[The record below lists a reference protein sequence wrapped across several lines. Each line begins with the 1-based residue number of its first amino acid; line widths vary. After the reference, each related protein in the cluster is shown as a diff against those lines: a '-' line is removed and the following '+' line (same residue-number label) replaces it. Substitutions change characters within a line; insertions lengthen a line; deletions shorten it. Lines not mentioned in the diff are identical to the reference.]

1 MFEIIVI
8 IVLVIASY
16 YLIFRNKK
24 ETVTNKISLTSIRD
38 QEIIVH
44 QTEMFLDVI
53 YNGYYKI
60 WVDSTDENLNQASNE
75 ISNLNNSFQKIWKE
89 KFIGKSGN
97 EVFPLDQKTFESIRK
112 INHDCRVF
120 FKNNLEKYY
129 DKNFDQ
135 EFTPIVYKI

>member
-1 MFEIIVI
+1 MFEMIVI

-24 ETVTNKISLTSIRD
+24 ETVTSKISSTSIRD

-97 EVFPLDQKTFESIRK
+97 EVFPLDQQTFESIRK

>member
-1 MFEIIVI
+1 MFEMIVI

-24 ETVTNKISLTSIRD
+24 ETVTSKISSTSIRD

-60 WVDSTDENLNQASNE
+60 HTRVG
-75 ISNLNNSFQKIWKE
+75 
-89 KFIGKSGN
+89 GK
-97 EVFPLDQKTFESIRK
+97 
-112 INHDCRVF
+112 
-120 FKNNLEKYY
+120 
-129 DKNFDQ
+129 
-135 EFTPIVYKI
+135 

>member
-1 MFEIIVI
+1 MIVI

-38 QEIIVH
+38 QEIMVH

-97 EVFPLDQKTFESIRK
+97 EVFPLDQQTFESIRK

>member
-1 MFEIIVI
+1 MFEMIVI

-24 ETVTNKISLTSIRD
+24 ETVTNKISSTSIRD

-97 EVFPLDQKTFESIRK
+97 EVFPLDQQTFESIRK

>member
-1 MFEIIVI
+1 MIVI

-24 ETVTNKISLTSIRD
+24 ETVTSKISSTSIRD

-97 EVFPLDQKTFESIRK
+97 EVFPLDQQTFESIRK

>member
-1 MFEIIVI
+1 MIVI

-24 ETVTNKISLTSIRD
+24 ETVTSKISSTTIRD

-60 WVDSTDENLNQASNE
+60 WVDSTDETLNQASNE

-97 EVFPLDQKTFESIRK
+97 EVFPLDQQTFESIRK

>member
-1 MFEIIVI
+1 MFEMIVI

-24 ETVTNKISLTSIRD
+24 ETVTSKISSTTIRD

-97 EVFPLDQKTFESIRK
+97 EVFPLDQQTFESIRK

>member
-1 MFEIIVI
+1 MIVI

-24 ETVTNKISLTSIRD
+24 ETVTSKISSTTIRD

-97 EVFPLDQKTFESIRK
+97 EVFPLDQQTFESIRK

>member
-24 ETVTNKISLTSIRD
+24 ETVTSKISSTSIRD

-97 EVFPLDQKTFESIRK
+97 EVFPLDQQTFESIRK

>member
-1 MFEIIVI
+1 MIVI

-24 ETVTNKISLTSIRD
+24 ETVTNKISSTSIRD

-97 EVFPLDQKTFESIRK
+97 EVFPLDQQTFESIRK

>member
-75 ISNLNNSFQKIWKE
+75 IANLNNSFQKIWKE

-97 EVFPLDQKTFESIRK
+97 EVFPLDQQTFESIRK